1 MIIVT
6 GLAIGMTSYHFAKKE
21 LIVSGHMDLAHLIDT
36 ATAVLILLND
46 EVEQGDIT
54 LDEAKDRARK

>member
-1 MIIVT
+1 
-6 GLAIGMTSYHFAKKE
+6 MTSYHFAKKE